1 MPKTSEADIR
11 ALVDSFVEQLTQ
23 QIRISALESVRD
35 ALLDGNASAS
45 AAPARRGHKP
55 GPKPKT
61 AAPKATKPKRG
72 KRGRRT
78 PEEIEADKAAILAHV
93 KSNPGT
99 AMGDISAALGQ
110 DAETIRAQV
119 NDLLKA
125 KALRKE
131 GERRGTRY
139 FAGGGSAGGAKKATK
154 RKKKGSRR
162 GKKSGKRE
170 TMKKTARR

>member
-139 FAGGGSAGGAKKATK
+139 FAGGGRKAT
-154 RKKKGSRR
+154 KKGSRR
-162 GKKSGKRE
+162 GKAGGRAKRKSAKRGAR
-170 TMKKTARR
+170 KKAGRR